1 MSTLAIYCINLE
13 KRTDRWKECMANYA
27 AVGLAATDVTQWGAS
42 LDSDFG
48 ALGCAKSHLA
58 ALADYMT
65 RRSEPYCLV
74 MEDDFDFL
82 CNWSSFV
89 DKFNRLQAQGLDW
102 DALLLSG
109 TCTVAYAEA
118 PAGVA
123 RIVESQSASGYMLQ
137 RRYVPA
143 LLQSFSNSVVMLE
156 KFRTYTP
163 REHWTIRFAI
173 DQAWK
178 PLQRIDRW
186 YICSPA
192 AGRQRASFSDIEQ
205 KPVDYS
211 DLEWR
216 GHAS

>member
-1 MSTLAIYCINLE
+1 
-13 KRTDRWKECMANYA
+13 
-27 AVGLAATDVTQWGAS
+27 
-42 LDSDFG
+42 
-48 ALGCAKSHLA
+48 
-58 ALADYMT
+58 
-65 RRSEPYCLV
+65 
-74 MEDDFDFL
+74 MEDDLDFL
-82 CNWSSFV
+82 CSWASFV
-89 DKFNRLQAQGLDW
+89 NKFNHLQTHGLDW
-102 DALLLSG
+102 DTLLLSG

-156 KFRTYTP
+156 KFKAYTP
-163 REHWTIRFAI
+163 REQWTIRFAI

-178 PLQRIDRW
+178 PLQRNDRW

-192 AGRQRASFSDIEQ
+192 AGHQRASFSDIEQ

-211 DLEWR
+211 DLAWR